1 MLVLDAPLVDE
12 NFIKE
17 LNMNYARALLYEFSL
32 SNRDAVFINNVIQVK
47 FFFILIFYCLK
58 FKKLDFGRETLKYNK
73 ISFLFCIF
81 N

>member
-1 MLVLDAPLVDE
+1 MFVLDAPLVDE

-47 FFFILIFYCLK
+47 FFFYFNILLLK
-58 FKKLDFGRETLKYNK
+58 
-73 ISFLFCIF
+73 I
-81 N
+81 